1 VWGALPDQCHQL
13 SRLQLWQGVV
23 ACSCGQA
30 VVARQGLA
38 GPRGAGGGCPVQAG
52 QHPWGRP
59 AVCGGWAELDGRA
72 YREGIPAAL
81 GQFMQQAPYGFERLN
96 HSSIFAKHSRLP

>member
-1 VWGALPDQCHQL
+1 MWGALLDQCHQL

-23 ACSCGQA
+23 A
-30 VVARQGLA
+30 RQGLV
-38 GPRGAGGGCPVQAG
+38 GPRGAGGCCPVQAG

-81 GQFMQQAPYGFERLN
+81 GQFMQQAP
-96 HSSIFAKHSRLP
+96 

>member
-1 VWGALPDQCHQL
+1 VWGALLDECHQL

-30 VVARQGLA
+30 VVARQGLV
-38 GPRGAGGGCPVQAG
+38 GPRGAGGCCPVQAG

-59 AVCGGWAELDGRA
+59 AVCGAGLSWMAVLTVRGS
-72 YREGIPAAL
+72 L
-81 GQFMQQAPYGFERLN
+81 QRLAN
-96 HSSIFAKHSRLP
+96 SCSRHHRDSSD